1 MPNTENF
8 FQVRSSPIKL
18 RQLLQSIGF
27 LTPLELVH
35 ALSICNLALEEAVF
49 FLSCD
54 GYSYSEIHRVID
66 KTFYLQLISNDGISI
81 LIDAAFRIIARRYI
95 LLDGIVNNGIQHAFT
110 PPNLILVPGYGQ
122 FYGLSLADVGT
133 IVIPQLGLLANDW
146 SNPATLLSD
155 IEYLSSQKWIKIINQ

>member
-1 MPNTENF
+1 MFVEYVDGAGYYSSLNGDLKKLLKMPNTENF

-95 LLDGIVNNGIQHAFT
+95 FRTFA
-110 PPNLILVPGYGQ
+110 
-122 FYGLSLADVGT
+122 
-133 IVIPQLGLLANDW
+133 
-146 SNPATLLSD
+146 
-155 IEYLSSQKWIKIINQ
+155 